1 MYIKEV
7 TEVDK
12 LIFSENPP
20 KKPNY
25 KKAEKMFGDEWKDIL
40 LPEPPKNSSRQTM
53 DELQEIAHRQSML
66 SEFDK
71 KVYKNTDKD
80 TAYYV
85 KQYLDEQ
92 DLEWD
97 EDVAEDIM
105 DTVKHIGRHYKNHFN
120 RPRPYQVAEKLGVEI
135 DDMETT
141 TVNSPAYPS
150 NHALQARMVALYY
163 GDKFPAHKKYLLRA
177 ADMSAEGRVNAGV
190 HYPSDKQVAYLI
202 ADTLFD
208 NHLKKDMVEDAPV
221 NSTGSAVATDQ
232 PLVRSRSKY
241 TRRNKKDAEGIYR
254 HLRTYF

>member
-7 TEVDK
+7 TEIDN
-12 LIFSENPP
+12 LIYHKNPP
-20 KKPNY
+20 KQPKY
-25 KKAEKMFGDEWKDIL
+25 KVAKKLFGEDWKKLIL
-40 LPEPPKNSSRQTM
+40 PFPPANSSRQTK

-71 KVYKNTDKD
+71 KVYQNTDKD
-80 TAYYV
+80 TAYYI

-97 EDVAEDIM
+97 EDDADELM
-105 DTVKHIGRHYKNHFN
+105 ERVKHIGRHFKNHFN
-120 RPRPYQVAEKLGVEI
+120 RPRPFQLAEKLKI
-135 DDMETT
+135 KIKHLDTD

-163 GDKFPAHKKYLLRA
+163 GDKYPAHKKYLLRA
-177 ADMSAEGRVNAGV
+177 ADMSAEGRIDAGV

-202 ADTLFD
+202 ADTVFE

-241 TRRNKKDAEGIYR
+241 VRRNKKDADNIYR